1 MSSNN
6 QKSSYYFVSPYLIFI
21 IILVIYPILITL
33 SLAAVSGNR
42 LIFLHNY
49 KDIFGEMYFS
59 RVLINTIIWTASSVI
74 IIVLINIFLALLLNQ
89 NFAGRNV
96 FRIIILVL
104 PWATPDIVAAV
115 SWKWMYNSMY
125 GLINNVLLQFKFP
138 ISQIDWLG
146 APNLA
151 LFSVILANIWKG
163 YPIGTMIMLA
173 AYQTIHPEI
182 YEAAEID
189 GCTGLR
195 SLFRITLPIIRSTLF
210 SLLLISVIWTINY
223 FPLIYIMTGGGPA
236 HRTDTLVTIAYRES
250 FTFLNFNKGSGII
263 LLVFAV
269 TCVFAFLYIKVLLG
283 NGEKQD

>member
-1 MSSNN
+1 
-6 QKSSYYFVSPYLIFI
+6 
-21 IILVIYPILITL
+21 
-33 SLAAVSGNR
+33 
-42 LIFLHNY
+42 
-49 KDIFGEMYFS
+49 MYFS

-195 SLFRITLPIIRSTLF
+195 SLFGITLPIIRSTLF